1 MNVVGR
7 DQELRSLH
15 AFLDRP
21 PAGEIPTLVLEGEAG
36 IGKSTL
42 WLEGVECARSR
53 GFRVLSSRP
62 AQAELGLAH
71 AGLGDLLEDALAE
84 VAAELA
90 APRRSALESALLL
103 QGVGEAR
110 VDPRALAVA
119 VRSTLHLLAD
129 REPVLVAI
137 DDVQWLD
144 ASSVRALA
152 FALRRLHDSN
162 IRLLCTRRLEHD
174 VAASALELAV
184 AGSVIK
190 HLPVGPLSLGAL
202 HSLLQAR
209 LGRVFA
215 RPTLL
220 RVHEGSGG
228 NPFFALEL
236 AGALDKVVDPAQ
248 PLPVPVSL
256 QVLVRD
262 RLDRLPAHTQASLLL
277 ASAHGR
283 IKVSQLDGDAL
294 RSAFAEDVI
303 EVVDGAVR
311 FTHPLLASVLYQGAS
326 AEARRETHSRLAE
339 LVEDPVASARHRV
352 LAADRADAGLAA
364 ALEQAADIAL
374 ARGAP
379 IVAAELSEHA
389 LSSTPAAAGEDRH
402 RRSLMAA
409 RAGLASGD
417 GRRAEAI
424 ALELLAASPPGD
436 ARAEA
441 LVLLAEIGPLDR
453 IVTSLEEALRE
464 EGVCP
469 ALQSL
474 IHQRVARA
482 GRLIKGRE
490 WAAQH
495 ARAALDIATRIGD
508 DTLEVGALSA
518 LASLRFDMG
527 DADAPQ
533 MAEQAYELA
542 VAIGDPELLKEAS
555 IGLAHVLVWSVRT
568 DQARAFLEAREREW
582 HDRDEGMSAEAL
594 WFLTFV
600 ELRAGRWSLAA
611 EYAERAREL
620 GLQYSSDDS
629 EVPQLAYAIALVAAY
644 RGDIERA
651 RAYATLGCDR
661 AAAQGALL
669 AGLVSLPGRL
679 DLWSGDATSAV
690 VHFATAERQADTAGW
705 GEPNLRPWRADY
717 VEALLELGRTQ
728 DAVTL
733 LDIWEEAAVR
743 VGRTWVLAQVTRCR
757 GLVAAARG
765 DVEDAL
771 SLLERATIEHDAAG
785 DPFGRARALLALGV
799 IRRRARQKRPAR
811 EAIDAAIAGFET
823 LGAAGWVD
831 KARAELGQIG
841 GRTQSSRLTAAEL
854 RVAKLVA
861 AGKTNREV
869 AAALFLGERTVGGHL
884 TRIYAK
890 LGVRS
895 RTELA
900 RKVETF

>member
-1 MNVVGR
+1 M
-7 DQELRSLH
+7 
-15 AFLDRP
+15 LD
-21 PAGEIPTLVLEGEAG
+21 GEAG

-42 WLEGVECARSR
+42 WLEGVESARTR
-53 GFRVLSSRP
+53 FRVLSSRP

-71 AGLGDLLEDALAE
+71 AGLGDLLEDALPE
-84 VAAELA
+84 VAPELA
-90 APRRSALESALLL
+90 APRRRALERALLV
-103 QGVGEAR
+103 QGVAEAR

-119 VRSTLHLLAD
+119 VRSALHLLAD

-152 FALRRLHDSN
+152 FALRRLHDSD

-174 VAASALELAV
+174 VGVSALELAV
-184 AGSVIK
+184 DGGIIE
-190 HLPVGPLSLGAL
+190 HLSVGPLSLGAL
-202 HSLLQAR
+202 HGLLLAR

-220 RVHEGSGG
+220 RLHEGSGG
-228 NPFFALEL
+228 NPLFALEL
-236 AGALDKVVDPAQ
+236 AGALNKVVDPAQ
-248 PLPVPVSL
+248 PLPIPASL
-256 QVLVRD
+256 QVLVQD

-283 IKVSQLDGDAL
+283 IKASQLDGDAL
-294 RSAFAEDVI
+294 GPAFDDDVI
-303 EVVDGAVR
+303 EVVDGAIR

-326 AEARRETHSRLAE
+326 AEARREAHSRLAE

-352 LAADRADAGLAA
+352 LASRRADAGLAA
-364 ALEQAADIAL
+364 ALEQAADIAFT
-374 ARGAP
+374 RGAP

-389 LSSTPAAAGEDRH
+389 LRSTPAAAGEDRQ

-409 RAGLASGD
+409 RGNLASGE

-424 ALELLAASPPGD
+424 ALELLAKAPSGD

-453 IVTSLEEALRE
+453 GVASLEEALRE
-464 EGVCP
+464 PGVRP

-474 IHQRVARA
+474 IHQRVASS
-482 GRLIKGRE
+482 GRLIKGIE

-495 ARAALDIATRIGD
+495 ARSALEIATRIGD
-508 DTLEVGALSA
+508 DRLEVGARSA
-518 LASLRFDMG
+518 LAFLRFDMG
-527 DADAPQ
+527 DADAVQ

-542 VAIGDPELLKEAS
+542 VAIGDSDLLKEAS
-555 IGLAHVLVWSVRT
+555 FALAHVLVWSVRT
-568 DQARAFLEAREREW
+568 DQARAFLEAQEREW
-582 HDRDEGMSAEAL
+582 HDRDEEMSGQAL

-600 ELRAGRWSLAA
+600 ELRAGRWSHAA
-611 EYAERAREL
+611 EYAERAREI

-629 EVPQLAYAIALVAAY
+629 EAPQLSYAIALVAAH
-644 RGDIERA
+644 RGEVERA
-651 RAYATLGCDR
+651 RAYATHGCNR

-669 AGLVSLPGRL
+669 AGLVSLPGLL
-679 DLWSGDATSAV
+679 DFWSGDATSAV
-690 VHFATAERQADTAGW
+690 VHFAAAERQADTAAW
-705 GEPNLRPWRADY
+705 GEPNLRSWRADY
-717 VEALLELGRTQ
+717 VEALLELGRTK
-728 DAVTL
+728 DAVAL
-733 LDIWEEAAVR
+733 LDTWEEAAVR
-743 VGRTWVLAQVTRCR
+743 VGRMWVLAQATRCR

-765 DVEDAL
+765 DVEDSL
-771 SLLERATIEHDAAG
+771 SLLERAAVEHDAVG

-811 EAIDAAIAGFET
+811 DAIEAAIAGFKE
-823 LGAAGWVD
+823 LGADGWVD

-841 GRTQSSRLTAAEL
+841 GRSQSGGLTAAEL

-884 TRIYAK
+884 THIYAK